1 MKVYAAYGSNI
12 NLGQMAQRCPAAR
25 VIGKGWLMDHQLAFQ
40 GLSAGRGV
48 ATVEP
53 HKGRRVPIL
62 LWAISPDCE
71 VALDRYEGYPT
82 LYRKETLPMA
92 GIAWMPNE
100 ITAMPADVTE
110 VPAMI
115 YIMNMGE
122 GAAPSDYYL
131 DTIMQGY
138 RSVGFHVRYLAEAVR
153 RTKRCTHDMFI

>member
-1 MKVYAAYGSNI
+1 
-12 NLGQMAQRCPAAR
+12 MAQRCPAAR
-25 VIGKGWLMDHQLAFQ
+25 VIGKGWLMDYQLMFQ
-40 GLSAGRGV
+40 GVSGGRGV

-53 HKGRRVPIL
+53 YKGRRVPIL

-82 LYRKETLPMA
+82 LYRKETLPVA
-92 GIAWMPNE
+92 GIEWLPSE

-122 GAAPSDYYL
+122 AAPPSDYYL
-131 DTIMQGY
+131 DTIVQGY
-138 RSVGFHVRYLAEAVR
+138 RAVGFHVRYLAEGVR
-153 RTKRCTHDMFI
+153 RTQRSVYRTRNTVE